1 MPPLAQKAAQ
11 AAIGNS
17 PDPHPDFSGLSPIEV
32 EAPGRDHFP
41 VQGFPRIEF
50 TRRRTRRRVAGVAGG
65 LADSIGVSDSF
76 VRAAFISLGTVWGL
90 GVLIYVGLWLSAIDR
105 VDDVEPRRVQSG
117 QTLGLGM
124 AFAGLMLLLAR
135 IGWWPSNVLVLT
147 VSALA
152 FGFAALNGRDMPQ
165 SVASFFDPD
174 SEQPGRWRL
183 LVGIALVIGGLAIFS
198 SSIGPLLQVGTVVLA
213 VGLTLVGILV
223 AFGPLVR
230 RLARDLGAERT
241 ERIRQEERSEM
252 AVHLH
257 DSVLQTLA
265 LIQRSDDPAR
275 MSMLARHQEGELRDW
290 LFGNAPLDGLD
301 RVSTALKQAAIR
313 IEADHQVPIDVVAVG
328 DHPVDEASKALVS
341 AASEALVNAA
351 KHSGSDRLSLYFE
364 AEDQLL
370 SVFITDQGKGFDP
383 SAVPGDRKG
392 IAQSIKGRV
401 ERAGGTVEINSEP
414 GEGTEVV
421 LRMPVAAA

>member
-1 MPPLAQKAAQ
+1 M
-11 AAIGNS
+11 
-17 PDPHPDFSGLSPIEV
+17 
-32 EAPGRDHFP
+32 
-41 VQGFPRIEF
+41 QGFPHFEF

-65 LADSIGVSDSF
+65 LADAIGVPDSF
-76 VRAAFISLGTVWGL
+76 VRAGFISLGTVWGL
-90 GVLIYVGLWLSAIDR
+90 GALIYVGLWLSAIDK
-105 VDDVEPRRVQSG
+105 VDDVEPRRVQTG
-117 QTLGLGM
+117 QAVGLGL

-152 FGFAALNGRDMPQ
+152 FGFAALTGRDMPE

-198 SSIGPLLQVGTVVLA
+198 TSIGPLLEVGTVVVA

-241 ERIRQEERSEM
+241 ARIRQEERSEM
-252 AVHLH
+252 AAHLH

-290 LFGNAPLDGLD
+290 LYGNAPLDGLD
-301 RVSTALKQAAIR
+301 RVSTALKQAATR
-313 IEADHQVPIDVVAVG
+313 IEADHQIPIDVVAVG
-328 DHPVDEASKALVS
+328 DHPVDEPSKALVS

-364 AEDQLL
+364 AEDRGIVGLHHRSGEGFRPGGDTGRPQGDRP
-370 SVFITDQGKGFDP
+370 VDQG
-383 SAVPGDRKG
+383 PG
-392 IAQSIKGRV
+392 
-401 ERAGGTVEINSEP
+401 
-414 GEGTEVV
+414 GEG
-421 LRMPVAAA
+421 RRHGRDQQ